1 MNTEKGEG
9 GRGKGGER
17 PVAPASGFSP
27 SPFPLPPSHEKRTLL
42 IMAGGTGGHIMPG
55 LAVAEHLKAAGWKIA
70 WLGNPDG
77 MEAQLTPGRGYEMAW
92 VRFHRAARQGPA
104 AQAAAALQPAA
115 RLQPGLEATQA
126 HPARRGA
133 GHGRLHQLSRRH
145 DGLLAGVPLVLH
157 EQNSVAGLANRVLAG
172 VADRILT
179 GFPDVL
185 KKGDW
190 VGNPVRPEIAALPA
204 PAQRYAQHDGPLR
217 VLVVGG
223 SLGAQALNETLPKA
237 LALMPEGGRPLVVHQ
252 AGEKHL
258 PLLKSYYISAGVNAE
273 CVAFVN
279 DMAGAYD
286 WADLVICRAGA
297 LTVAE
302 LAAAGV
308 ASLLVPFPH
317 AVDDHQ
323 TSNARF
329 LSSAGAAIL
338 LPQNQ
343 LTPERLAEIR
353 NLSRQQLVQMA
364 EKARALARPEAT
376 AAVAQVCAELA
387 HSRKK
392 A

>member
-1 MNTEKGEG
+1 MCIRDRRKLLLPFNLL
-9 GRGKGGER
+9 R
-17 PVAPASGFSP
+17 GFSQAWRQLKRIRP
-27 SPFPLPPSHEKRTLL
+27 DVVLGMGGYISFPGGM
-42 IMAGGTGGHIMPG
+42 MAS
-55 LAVAEHLKAAGWKIA
+55 
-70 WLGNPDG
+70 
-77 MEAQLTPGRGYEMAW
+77 
-92 VRFHRAARQGPA
+92 
-104 AQAAAALQPAA
+104 LQ
-115 RLQPGLEATQA
+115 
-126 HPARRGA
+126 
-133 GHGRLHQLSRRH
+133 
-145 DGLLAGVPLVLH
+145 GVPLLLH
-157 EQNSVAGLANRVLAG
+157 EQNSVAGLSNRVLAG

-338 LPQNQ
+338 LPQDQ

-353 NLSRQQLVQMA
+353 NLSRQQLAQMA
-364 EKARALARPEAT
+364 EKARAMARPEAT